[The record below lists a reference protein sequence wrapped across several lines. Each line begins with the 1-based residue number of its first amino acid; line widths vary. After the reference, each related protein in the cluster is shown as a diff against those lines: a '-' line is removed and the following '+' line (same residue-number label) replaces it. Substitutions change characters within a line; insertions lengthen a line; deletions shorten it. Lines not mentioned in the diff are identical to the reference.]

1 MDERG
6 AAPVVG
12 TILLVA
18 VVVVVAATVGA
29 YGFGIADD
37 LSDPAPQVGF
47 TAEWDQQTRTLTLVH
62 EAGDTIRP
70 SNTERVEV
78 VIRDE
83 DETGRNDY
91 LVARGNWTGGS
102 AGDVEISSG
111 DRFVITGESG
121 GGDIDVERDGTNSEP
136 SAPNQIHEP
145 EVGDE
150 VTIYWYGT
158 EDRSL
163 ILFEYTITVGED
175 DNPTPTP

>member
-6 AAPVVG
+6 ATPVVG
-12 TILLVA
+12 TILMVA
-18 VVVVVAATVGA
+18 VVVVVAATVGV
-29 YGFGIADD
+29 YGFSFLDD
-37 LSDPAPQVGF
+37 LSEPAPQVDI
-47 TAEWDQQTRTLTLVH
+47 TAEWDEPTRTLTLVH

-78 VIRDE
+78 VIEDE

-91 LVARGNWTGGS
+91 DVARGSWTGGS

-111 DRFVITGESG
+111 DQFVITGELG
-121 GGDIDVERDGTNSEP
+121 GGDIDVERDGTNSN
-136 SAPNQIHEP
+136 SAGFDEVHEP
-145 EVGDE
+145 EVGDT
-150 VTIYWYGT
+150 VTVYWYGP
-158 EDRSL
+158 EGRSL